1 MLIPLKEWAARVG
14 IDPSNARHKIARGT
28 LTAVKIGRDWLIEEN
43 TSNIDCRI
51 SSGKYI
57 GISRKRKDL
66 TKQQKGA

>member
-1 MLIPLKEWAARVG
+1 MLIPLKQWAARVG

-43 TSNIDCRI
+43 TPNTDCRI
-51 SSGKYI
+51 SSGKYV
-57 GISRKRKDL
+57 GVNRKRKDL